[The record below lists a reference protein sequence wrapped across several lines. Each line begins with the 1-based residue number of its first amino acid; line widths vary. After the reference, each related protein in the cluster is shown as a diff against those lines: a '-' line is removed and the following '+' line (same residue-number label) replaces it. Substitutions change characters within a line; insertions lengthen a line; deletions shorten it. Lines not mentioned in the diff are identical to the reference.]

1 VGLQDE
7 IFEPSPSH
15 TVRHFRAKAGQT
27 ITPNLA
33 VKQRGDQTT
42 AGGFPVNPWISRRM
56 HSMVAALFIRALP
69 PFIRAQQPTRVP
81 RAPGTAT
88 HDPVSL
94 AGVSR
99 AIDLSAH
106 YLESAC
112 GENGKFAYRLDPNS
126 GQLSSS
132 YNIVRHAGAMYA
144 LAMLNGSH
152 PDRKAVDA
160 TVRAA
165 AFMRAN
171 YIGSDARSNALVVW
185 SRPLPTRSDAG
196 LGATGL
202 GLVALTGLDQVEPS
216 AVPLADLEGLGRFIV
231 FLQRSDG
238 SFTSKYSPGSG
249 PVTDW
254 DSLYYPGE
262 AALGLISLY
271 GLDHRGEWLAAAG
284 KALAYLASSRA
295 RVQEMPPDHWAV
307 IATARFLPHCRQ
319 GDCAV
324 SRAELIE
331 HAGRICDRFLRDQV
345 GNPTDARLA
354 GGFDAAG
361 RTTPSAIRLEGL
373 LAALEFLPDD
383 ASGRRARIEAAVE
396 RGIAFLLR
404 AQITSG
410 PYAGGMPAAVSG
422 VGSIVVRADPRT
434 SDIRIDYV
442 QHALSAWLRYQKMV
456 SDSAERRRP

>member
-1 VGLQDE
+1 ML
-7 IFEPSPSH
+7 
-15 TVRHFRAKAGQT
+15 
-27 ITPNLA
+27 
-33 VKQRGDQTT
+33 
-42 AGGFPVNPWISRRM
+42 
-56 HSMVAALFIRALP
+56 AALLFVALP
-69 PFIRAQQPTRVP
+69 PLVRAQQSARVP
-81 RAPGTAT
+81 VAGGITSGDR
-88 HDPVSL
+88 VSL
-94 AGVSR
+94 ARVSH
-99 AIDLSAH
+99 AIELAGR

-112 GENGKFAYRLDPNS
+112 GETGRFAYRLDPNS

-160 TVRAA
+160 AIRAA

-171 YIGSDARSNALVVW
+171 YIGPDARSNALVVW
-185 SRPLPTRSDAG
+185 SRPLPAISDAG

-202 GLVALTGLDQVEPS
+202 GLVALTGLDRVVPN

-249 PVTDW
+249 LVTDW

-262 AALGLISLY
+262 AALGLIFLY
-271 GLDHRGEWLAAAG
+271 ELDHRSEWLAAAG
-284 KALAYLASSRA
+284 KALAYLARSRA
-295 RVQEMPPDHWAV
+295 RVQDMPPDHWAV
-307 IATARFLPHCRQ
+307 IATARLLPHCRQ
-319 GDCAV
+319 GDCPV

-331 HAGRICDRFLRDQV
+331 HAARICDRFLRDQV
-345 GNPTDARLA
+345 GNAADARLD

-383 ASGRRARIEAAVE
+383 ASGRRAGIEAAVE

-404 AQITSG
+404 TQITNG

-422 VGSIVVRADPRT
+422 VGSILRADPRT

-442 QHALSAWLRYQKMV
+442 QHALSAWLRYQKMF
-456 SDSAERRRP
+456 SDSAERRHS